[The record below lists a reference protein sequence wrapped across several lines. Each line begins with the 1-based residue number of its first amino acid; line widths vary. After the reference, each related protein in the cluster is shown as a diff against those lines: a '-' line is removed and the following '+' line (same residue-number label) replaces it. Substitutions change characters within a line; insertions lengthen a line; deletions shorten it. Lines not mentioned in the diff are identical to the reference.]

1 MNRAAQANARGH
13 RSPSMALHYGRF
25 LNAEARHGGTRR
37 SQQLREILEQN
48 GVKVVNL
55 ALESEGRRTRLARA
69 LGMARGVRVSPLG
82 EMASVRRPS
91 GLYHRAMADLSL
103 RSAPPGLP
111 VVWEGGPGETFYGG
125 WAAQKHG
132 HRVVAAPQ
140 NFDSLTPGMASAW
153 TGRQSPDWLGEELSE
168 LRHADAIFVLSS
180 HDRWLL
186 SLYDLHADVLPY
198 YPPADVRDHLLDL
211 RRERSARLDIRTSVL
226 ALGTMGS
233 EPTAR
238 GFRDLLGLIEGSSQ
252 LQSTAASIVV
262 AGYGTELLRSA
273 FQRSGAR
280 VVGTVSE
287 SDLDSLQRDAR
298 ALLVHYVPAPGALTR
313 IPEALLAGIP
323 VVANRH
329 AARGYESMSG
339 VHVYETPD
347 ELAELLAADLPAPE
361 IPAPPAAE
369 ERFVAQVAYSGS
381 EVTRRGVGVALDGS
395 AE

>member
-1 MNRAAQANARGH
+1 MNRPAQHSAGGSRP
-13 RSPSMALHYGRF
+13 PSMALHYGRF

-37 SQQLREILEQN
+37 SQQIREILERN
-48 GVKVVNL
+48 GVHVGNV
-55 ALESEGRRTRLARA
+55 ALESDRRRTRFARA
-69 LGMARGVRVSPLG
+69 AGIVRGVIASPLR
-82 EMASVRRPS
+82 EIPSIRRPS

-153 TGRQSPDWLGEELSE
+153 TGRQSPDWLEEELSE

-186 SLYDLHADVLPY
+186 SLYDVHADVLPY

-211 RRERSARLDIRTSVL
+211 RRERSARSDIRTSVL

-238 GFRDLLGLIEGSSQ
+238 GFRDLLGLIEGSSR
-252 LQSTAASIVV
+252 LQSTAASIVI

-273 FQRSGAR
+273 FQRSGAH

-287 SDLDSLQRDAR
+287 PDLDALQRDAR

-339 VHVYETPD
+339 VHVYESPD
-347 ELAELLAADLPAPE
+347 ELAELLAADLPEPD
-361 IPAPPAAE
+361 IPAPPTAE
-369 ERFVAQVAYSGS
+369 GRFVAQVVYSGS
-381 EVTRRGVGVALDGS
+381 EQMRRGV
-395 AE
+395 